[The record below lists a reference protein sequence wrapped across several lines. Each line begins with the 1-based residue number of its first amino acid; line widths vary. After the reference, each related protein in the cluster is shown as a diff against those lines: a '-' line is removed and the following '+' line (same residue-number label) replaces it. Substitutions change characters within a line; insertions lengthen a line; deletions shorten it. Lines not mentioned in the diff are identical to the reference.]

1 MRLLTKD
8 EMLGMLKHI
17 REGVER
23 GTYILRPNLA
33 EADPEYNEKLKEV
46 MLSTLDRTIKTT
58 EFLFDNHA

>member
-17 REGVER
+17 REGAER
-23 GTYILRPNLA
+23 GTYVLRPNLA

-46 MLSTLDRTIKTT
+46 MLSTLDRMIKTT